1 MGKIAQLSPLLER
14 NLEPLAGY
22 LRTPGLIEL
31 CINKPGEV
39 LLETADGWTRKRAP
53 ELDLKTLMHLARTLA
68 TESGQEFS
76 DHVPMLSCFL
86 PGYGYRVQ
94 VIAGAMTD
102 SGFSLS
108 IRAGA
113 ARTFPLESYMPKA
126 DAQRLEA
133 AVRARKNILISG
145 GTSTGKTTMLNSLL
159 KFMDPEDRVITVE
172 DTKELIVPNH
182 NAVRILKS
190 KTGTDIAAISY
201 KDIINACMRLRPDR
215 ILMGELDVENTPPFL
230 RLINT
235 GHAGSMT
242 TVHADSPR
250 EAIDA
255 ICMNAQLAGHSGP
268 VERYATKALDI
279 VVQLE
284 RVSRTKVR
292 ARAEYIKAA

>member
-1 MGKIAQLSPLLER
+1 MKPKVVKLSALLER

-31 CINKPGEV
+31 CINRPGEV
-39 LLETADGWTRKRAP
+39 LLETTEGWQRKRAQ
-53 ELDLKTLMHLARTLA
+53 ELDIKTLKHLARTLA

-94 VIAGAMTD
+94 VIAGAITD
-102 SGFSLS
+102 TGFSLS

-113 ARTFPLESYMPKA
+113 ALVFPLDSYMPKA
-126 DAQRLEA
+126 EAQRLEA
-133 AVRARKNILISG
+133 AARARKNVLVSG
-145 GTSTGKTTMLNSLL
+145 GTSTGKTSMLNCLIR
-159 KFMDPEDRVITVE
+159 FIAVEDRIITIE
-172 DTKELIVPNH
+172 DTKELIVANQ
-182 NAVRILKS
+182 NIVRLIKS
-190 KTGTDIAAISY
+190 KTGTDIAKVTY

-215 ILMGELDVENTPPFL
+215 ILMGELDIENTVPFL

-235 GHAGSMT
+235 GHAGSMST
-242 TVHADSPR
+242 IHADSTK

-255 ICMNAQLAGHSGP
+255 ICMNAQLAGLTGP
-268 VERYATKALDI
+268 VERYATQSLDV

-284 RVSRTKVR
+284 RV
-292 ARAEYIKAA
+292 ARNKITAKAEYYE